1 MTKILHSK
9 YGYFILV
16 MKGLTE
22 EFFLPKIV
30 YGQFQDG
37 AEFSFS
43 ESSVLVTTLLHFSIP
58 VHLRPRLAQTEE
70 IGERANIESDSYSPR
85 KYRFVDDIL
94 QINEC
99 IENVPATERDRLAS
113 IFFVPLRIHNS
124 PFTLIH
130 NDDVFMM
137 QRQIINLLSQN
148 PEARIPEQVTS
159 DLLAVPVYRL

>member
-58 VHLRPRLAQTEE
+58 VTSTSSARTNRRNRGESQYLLGQAIQTL
-70 IGERANIESDSYSPR
+70 G
-85 KYRFVDDIL
+85 
-94 QINEC
+94 
-99 IENVPATERDRLAS
+99 
-113 IFFVPLRIHNS
+113 
-124 PFTLIH
+124 
-130 NDDVFMM
+130 
-137 QRQIINLLSQN
+137 
-148 PEARIPEQVTS
+148 QVS
-159 DLLAVPVYRL
+159 E